1 MVDRKKDFLKILGNN
16 IKKYRDDKGLSQE
29 ALANLYGWN
38 TDNARSTISKIESG
52 TNDVPTSKLKI
63 IAEKLGVSV
72 CDLMDCSNIQE
83 QSESV
88 ELVKQVYDEETQ
100 FVISSFIKLDAVD
113 RIKVIERINTLLD
126 DEKYSVKKES
136 SGSQTA

>member
-1 MVDRKKDFLKILGNN
+1 
-16 IKKYRDDKGLSQE
+16 
-29 ALANLYGWN
+29 
-38 TDNARSTISKIESG
+38 
-52 TNDVPTSKLKI
+52 
-63 IAEKLGVSV
+63 
-72 CDLMDCSNIQE
+72 MDCSNIQE
-83 QSESV
+83 QPESV

>member
-29 ALANLYGWN
+29 APANLCGWN
-38 TDNARSTISKIESG
+38 TDNAWSTISKIESG
-52 TNDVPTSKLKI
+52 TNNVPTSKLKI

>member
-1 MVDRKKDFLKILGNN
+1 
-16 IKKYRDDKGLSQE
+16 
-29 ALANLYGWN
+29 
-38 TDNARSTISKIESG
+38 
-52 TNDVPTSKLKI
+52 
-63 IAEKLGVSV
+63 
-72 CDLMDCSNIQE
+72 MDCSNIQE

-88 ELVKQVYDEETQ
+88 ELVKQVYDEETK

-126 DEKYSVKKES
+126 NEKYSVKKES

>member
-1 MVDRKKDFLKILGNN
+1 
-16 IKKYRDDKGLSQE
+16 
-29 ALANLYGWN
+29 
-38 TDNARSTISKIESG
+38 
-52 TNDVPTSKLKI
+52 
-63 IAEKLGVSV
+63 
-72 CDLMDCSNIQE
+72 MDCSNIQE

-88 ELVKQVYDEETQ
+88 ELVKQVYDEETK

-126 DEKYSVKKES
+126 NEKYSVKKS

>member
-1 MVDRKKDFLKILGNN
+1 
-16 IKKYRDDKGLSQE
+16 
-29 ALANLYGWN
+29 
-38 TDNARSTISKIESG
+38 
-52 TNDVPTSKLKI
+52 
-63 IAEKLGVSV
+63 
-72 CDLMDCSNIQE
+72 MDCSNIQE

-88 ELVKQVYDEETQ
+88 ELVKQVYDEETK